1 MFYQKKIKR
10 LKIIRLITKG
20 TLFMFLFFVLFGG
33 GKMSAF
39 NRCIISGLIDSEP
52 NFNPDGELIFS
63 IIINRKD
70 IPRKEKIHVTIKN
83 KGLYKKAFKEIKKN
97 NFFLS
102 NKAHIE
108 TRDVDRV
115 KEIVCPHCSNVTLQ
129 KIHGENTLVVID
141 DFSVYFKKD
150 LETSPLE
157 GINQVYLMGVVCSN
171 LKYTKAANGKEFLK
185 YKISLLNI
193 NNDKNEKKYN
203 YPFAVCFGQELENAQ
218 KKLQKGDIVFIEGAV
233 QERTFKQTTKDVMCS
248 SCKTMFNHFN
258 TNTAKE
264 IIVSH
269 AKYLKPDEK
278 DFEYI
283 EQKVEE

>member
-1 MFYQKKIKR
+1 
-10 LKIIRLITKG
+10 
-20 TLFMFLFFVLFGG
+20 MFLFFVLFGG

-141 DFSVYFKKD
+141 DFSVYLKKD

-248 SCKTMFNHFN
+248 SCKTMFKHFN

>member
-1 MFYQKKIKR
+1 
-10 LKIIRLITKG
+10 
-20 TLFMFLFFVLFGG
+20 
-33 GKMSAF
+33 MSAF

-141 DFSVYFKKD
+141 DFSVYLKKD

-185 YKISLLNI
+185 YKISLLNTI
-193 NNDKNEKKYN
+193 IHLQYVLVKNLKMLKRSSKKAILFLLKEQYKKERLN
-203 YPFAVCFGQELENAQ
+203 
-218 KKLQKGDIVFIEGAV
+218 KLQK
-233 QERTFKQTTKDVMCS
+233 M
-248 SCKTMFNHFN
+248 
-258 TNTAKE
+258 
-264 IIVSH
+264 
-269 AKYLKPDEK
+269 
-278 DFEYI
+278 
-283 EQKVEE
+283 